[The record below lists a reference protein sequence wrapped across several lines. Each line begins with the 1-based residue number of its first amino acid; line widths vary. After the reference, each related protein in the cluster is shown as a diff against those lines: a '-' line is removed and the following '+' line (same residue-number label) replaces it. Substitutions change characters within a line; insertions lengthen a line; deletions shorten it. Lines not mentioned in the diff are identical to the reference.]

1 MSSDP
6 AGDATGPERSD
17 VPSPATEPG
26 AAASGS
32 TLRRLVVRHAEKL
45 RFALVGVANTA
56 LDFALLFGFVALGV
70 NQYVANYMSTSLSII
85 FSFVMNRRFTFR
97 SEGSKRREIVPFVLV
112 TLTGLWILQP
122 AIIWLVTAGLRP
134 FVSLE
139 YVVLFVAK
147 LVATVGSL
155 TWNYLLYSRFVF
167 SGRSRPKDADA
178 HDAG

>member
-6 AGDATGPERSD
+6 TGPERSGAS
-17 VPSPATEPG
+17 SPATEP
-26 AAASGS
+26 AAPASGGIV
-32 TLRRLVVRHAEKL
+32 RRLVARHAEKL

-56 LDFALLFGFVALGV
+56 LDFALLFVFVALGV
-70 NQYVANYMSTSLSII
+70 NQYLANYMSTSLSII

-139 YVVLFVAK
+139 YVVLFAAK

-167 SGRSRPKDADA
+167 RRRPRGKDADA
-178 HDAG
+178 RDAA